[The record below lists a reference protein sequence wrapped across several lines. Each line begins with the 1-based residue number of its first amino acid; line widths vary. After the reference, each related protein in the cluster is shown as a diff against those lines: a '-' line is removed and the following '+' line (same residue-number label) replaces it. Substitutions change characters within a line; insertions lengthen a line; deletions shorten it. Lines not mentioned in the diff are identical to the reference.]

1 MVNGTG
7 HVEKLGF
14 VLEQWKL
21 TEKRNKTYRDQNFK
35 LTVHGSME
43 NELRR
48 SKTGDEKYA
57 QQSIVVIQ
65 TRDDKDLNFDS

>member
-1 MVNGTG
+1 MREKAGMVNGTG

-57 QQSIVVIQ
+57 
-65 TRDDKDLNFDS
+65 

>member
-14 VLEQWKL
+14 VLEQWKP

>member
-21 TEKRNKTYRDQNFK
+21 TEKINKTYRDQNFK

>member
-7 HVEKLGF
+7 RVEKLGF

>member
-21 TEKRNKTYRDQNFK
+21 TEKRNKTQRDQNFK